1 MAPKYLD
8 ERKYNTGEIVF
19 SEGDASAEMFIV
31 LDGNVGIVK
40 KVAGREIFLAAQ
52 GRGDFFGEMAV
63 LDSQPRTATCF
74 AIVPTTLV
82 AIRSGELLMKLRRD
96 PTFAL
101 EMLQQMGRR
110 ISYLEHELA
119 KVMEHELAS
128 RLEMAKIVAKS
139 EYAAGDRRP

>member
-31 LDGNVGIVK
+31 LEGNVGIVK

-128 RLEMAKIVAKS
+128 RQELAKIVAKS